1 MRKRSLVAFAL
12 VVAACGG
19 GEGTNLTGPSSSTP
33 NVAGNY
39 SGSTTVSLP
48 ELGQSVVCPT
58 TTSITQSGNT
68 ISIAPI
74 VLAGACGNMSVPFG
88 QLSIDATGALGQAT
102 TTYTDSCGVYT
113 VSASGGFFGRDLR
126 ISMSATSRTCYNINM
141 TMTLTL

>member
-1 MRKRSLVAFAL
+1 MRKVSLVALAL
-12 VVAACGG
+12 LVAACGG
-19 GEGTNLTGPSSSTP
+19 GEGTNLTTPSSSTP

-39 SGSTTVSLP
+39 SGNTTVSLP

-58 TTSITQSGNT
+58 TTSVTQSGNT

-74 VLAGACGNMSVPFG
+74 VLAGACGNMSIPFG
-88 QLSIDATGALGQAT
+88 QTSIDPTGALGQAT

-113 VSASGGFFGRDLR
+113 VTASGGFFGRDLR

-141 TMTLTL
+141 TITLTR